1 MASRQSTPMRPDWER
16 RTKSLNQEGRSE
28 CFWNTQTLL
37 LLRKLSATAGAIQ
50 LEQGERPACLK
61 SMTEI

>member
-16 RTKSLNQEGRSE
+16 HTKSLNQEGRSE

-37 LLRKLSATAGAIQ
+37 LLRELSATAGAIQ
-50 LEQGERPACLK
+50 LEQGDQHA
-61 SMTEI
+61 